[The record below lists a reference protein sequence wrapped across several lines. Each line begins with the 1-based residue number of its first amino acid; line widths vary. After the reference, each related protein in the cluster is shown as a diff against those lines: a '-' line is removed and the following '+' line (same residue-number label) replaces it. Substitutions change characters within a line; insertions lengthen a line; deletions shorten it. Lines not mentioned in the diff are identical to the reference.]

1 MYYPADLYKTV
12 KWHDGSSFSV
22 ADIVMAFLMRF
33 DRANKDSAIYDEQ
46 AVPIHESFMSAFKGF
61 KIVSTD
67 PLVVD
72 YYSDTVLTDAE
83 LLFGPVWPNPQNF
96 GEAAWHAMA
105 IGNEAEAAGEL
116 AYSID
121 KAEPAKIEETSF
133 IGGPS
138 MEILTKHLDK
148 AITDKL
154 IPYAPTMGAYI
165 TADEAAARYTNYK
178 AFYDEH
184 KHLWLGTG
192 AYFVD
197 KVFMTEKTL
206 TLKNFADYP
215 DLADRWSNYGEPKV
229 ADVELDGPG
238 SVTIGQEAAF
248 DVYVTFKGEPYLNA
262 DVKYVKAILYNGAG
276 ETVLVAEAVAAEE
289 GHYVFTLT
297 AEESGKLAAGSNKL
311 EIAVVPSVVNQPT
324 FSALEFVTQ

>member
-12 KWHDGSSFSV
+12 KWHDGSTFSV
-22 ADIVMAFLMRF
+22 ADIVMTFLMRF
-33 DRANKDSAIYDEQ
+33 DRANTDSAIYDEQ
-46 AVPIHESFMSAFKGF
+46 AVPIHESFMSAFKGL

-83 LLFGPVWPNPQNF
+83 LLYSDQYGQIYRTLVK
-96 GEAAWHAMA
+96 AAWHAMA

-138 MEILTKHLDK
+138 MEILAKHLDK

-165 TADEAAARYTNYK
+165 TADEAAARYANYK

-184 KHLWLGTG
+184 KHFWLGTG

-206 TLKNFADYP
+206 TLKQ
-215 DLADRWSNYGEPKV
+215 LR
-229 ADVELDGPG
+229 
-238 SVTIGQEAAF
+238 
-248 DVYVTFKGEPYLNA
+248 
-262 DVKYVKAILYNGAG
+262 
-276 ETVLVAEAVAAEE
+276 
-289 GHYVFTLT
+289 
-297 AEESGKLAAGSNKL
+297 
-311 EIAVVPSVVNQPT
+311 
-324 FSALEFVTQ
+324 